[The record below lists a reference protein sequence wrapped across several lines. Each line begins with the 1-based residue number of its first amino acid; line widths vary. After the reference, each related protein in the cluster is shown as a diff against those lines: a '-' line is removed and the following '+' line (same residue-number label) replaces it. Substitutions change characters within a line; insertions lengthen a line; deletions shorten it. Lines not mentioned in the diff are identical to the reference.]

1 MRTTTALL
9 IVTGLAISATAHG
22 QTPPKDTDPKSRPSL
37 EFTGCVSD
45 QPNQSGTFT
54 FTDAQSGGKFRL
66 TGKKMQ
72 KYAGKTVSIV
82 SGSNK
87 ALAVNGGLWPSPNV
101 AAQAGAIDPAQA
113 SIARQPGGAAAGA
126 APSNLPELRVVRIR
140 SVGDACR

>member
-9 IVTGLAISATAHG
+9 LAMGLAISASARA
-22 QTPPKDTDPKSRPSL
+22 QTPPKDTDPKSRTSL

-45 QPNQSGTFT
+45 QPSQSGTFT
-54 FTDAQSGGKFRL
+54 FPDAQTGGQFRL

-87 ALAVNGGLWPSPNV
+87 GVAISGGLWPSPNV

-113 SIARQPGGAAAGA
+113 SIARQPGGAASGA
-126 APSNLPELRVVRIR
+126 APTNLPELKVVRVR
-140 SVGDACR
+140 NVGAACR